1 MTLINRTTLVTK
13 QDTEQD
19 LRVYWIDILNKQN
32 QAFKDVGVNNQHPF
46 YAIAAKKF
54 KHVEVNV
61 SLII

>member
-1 MTLINRTTLVTK
+1 MTK